1 MNRPARHHPPR
12 VRRAVAVLRVLA
24 MLIAALAL
32 AHTARAQVA
41 PHIGRHVATETDRQA
56 ILKVTTDF
64 REALAGKDAKRLS
77 ALLLHTGILF
87 STPASPERVR
97 RLRAERNVHANGVGE
112 SGAVDFLN
120 FVATAKG
127 PIEERFH
134 NIRITQDGHLAW
146 VMFDF
151 EFIEDGRIE
160 NHGLEVWQML
170 KTADDSWKILS
181 VVWSSHGAPR

>member
-1 MNRPARHHPPR
+1 MSGLARHFSL
-12 VRRAVAVLRVLA
+12 RAAFGV
-24 MLIAALAL
+24 LIALAAGVHN
-32 AHTARAQVA
+32 AHAQPA
-41 PHIGRHVATETDRQA
+41 PHIGRHVATEADTQA
-56 ILKVTTDF
+56 ILKVTADF

-120 FVATAKG
+120 FVATTTV

-134 NIRITQDGHLAW
+134 HIRITQDGHLAW

-151 EFIEDGRIE
+151 EFLEDGRIE

-170 KTADDSWKILS
+170 KTADGSWKILS